1 MEDRNSV
8 IEKIRQKARLI
19 DKRNQWKNMKKE
31 KGANKAINKIQTQ
44 FGTVR
49 ESLMKN
55 PNPRKTIRSRKTIGG
70 KRKTQTRRIKK

>member
-19 DKRNQWKNMKKE
+19 DKRRQWNNTKKE
-31 KGANKAINKIQTQ
+31 KGANKLINKIQTQ

-49 ESLMKN
+49 ESFMRN
-55 PNPRKTIRSRKTIGG
+55 PNPRKTIRSRKTGGG
-70 KRKTQTRRIKK
+70 KRKTQSRRIKK